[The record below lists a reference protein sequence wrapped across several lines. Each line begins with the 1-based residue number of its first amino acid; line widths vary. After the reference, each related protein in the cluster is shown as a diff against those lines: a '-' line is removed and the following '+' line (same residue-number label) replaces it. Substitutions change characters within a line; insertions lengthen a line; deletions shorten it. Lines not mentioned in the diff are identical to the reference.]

1 MGVFHNG
8 DYYARA
14 MHPTVFT
21 YEMCF
26 FAVGGY
32 VTMARFLH
40 SVDSFTLRKFP
51 KMFLALSWLLGLGL
65 GGLVFRY
72 AGEPMLSLMPLA
84 ANSQLSIVS
93 LFLSTSLP
101 FLLCA
106 FGAHLR
112 QPRLV
117 MMVCFGKAFLYGF
130 TICGVFAAFGD
141 SGWLIR
147 LLLLFTDS
155 LACVLLYG
163 FACRQLAAVFPVPMR
178 SLTYCELALGVL
190 VYLDFSYV
198 SPFLRQL
205 LL

>member
-1 MGVFHNG
+1 
-8 DYYARA
+8 
-14 MHPTVFT
+14 
-21 YEMCF
+21 
-26 FAVGGY
+26 
-32 VTMARFLH
+32 MARFLH
-40 SVDSFTLRKFP
+40 SVASFTMRRHT
-51 KMFLALSWLLGLGL
+51 KMLLALSWLLGLGF
-65 GGLVFRY
+65 GGLFFRY
-72 AGEPMLSLMPLA
+72 AGEPLLSLMPLA
-84 ANSQLSIVS
+84 ASSQLSIVS

-106 FGAHLR
+106 YFAHCHN
-112 QPRLV
+112 PWLV

-130 TICGVFAAFGD
+130 KVCGVFAAFGD

-163 FACRQLAAVFPVPMR
+163 FARRQVAAVFPLSLR
-178 SLTYCELALGVL
+178 SLTSCELALGVI

-198 SPFLRQL
+198 SPLLRQL